1 MRRSLSS
8 FQAQL
13 LSYERITTS
22 STSTSAHPKHSIA
35 FLHGIL
41 GNKRNWQ
48 TPAKAFLKALPDF
61 SATTLD
67 LVGHGAS
74 YAGVDSPPTLRHS
87 ALEVRRLFTQK
98 SFLEDLGFVTS
109 HHGHHHPHDSHD
121 HHRHHQAKAEVV
133 VGGGHAFP
141 TVLVGHSFGGKV
153 ALKYL
158 KHCVSM
164 GYPLPAVTFILD
176 SLPGVF
182 QKESDATHTQSVTH
196 ILNILQQAPETFSSK
211 NEALDYLSSKGID
224 SAIVHWLAMNL
235 VPVQGSDTNVRFSF
249 DISYIQKL
257 FEDYCATDM
266 WEFLYDFNRA
276 SQGREANES
285 FHVHHQNKP
294 HVHAHGH
301 ADSAVG
307 HPHGKSKIVF
317 VRAGKNKSWTE
328 PVLSKFRELEE
339 GVHVAKEVAHP
350 HAGHHN
356 HTVGHHPHAHGN
368 VSLVTMPHVG
378 HWLHVED
385 MQGLVNILVDHTKQ
399 ALHH

>member
-98 SFLEDLGFVTS
+98 SFLEDL
-109 HHGHHHPHDSHD
+109 
-121 HHRHHQAKAEVV
+121 
-133 VGGGHAFP
+133 
-141 TVLVGHSFGGKV
+141 GHSFGGKV